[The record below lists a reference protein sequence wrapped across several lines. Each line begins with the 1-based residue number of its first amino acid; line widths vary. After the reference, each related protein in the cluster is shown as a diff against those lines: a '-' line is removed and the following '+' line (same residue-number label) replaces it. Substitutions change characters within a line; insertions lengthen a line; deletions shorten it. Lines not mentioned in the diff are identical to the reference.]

1 MNKLILLFTVLY
13 SFTIDAKQVKGLV
26 VIDGKSQEVYLEVPY
41 SEKDKL
47 LYDNLCDELE
57 VYDADGKTYLPK
69 PSKISR
75 IEFTDEEYGNLVLVA
90 INKKG
95 QNYPV
100 GHYYLTIEEGEILLL
115 RYVKIMNAGDN
126 GSNYG
131 PSNHF
136 LYSKEIGLIRVNG
149 FNFKKK
155 VLKNLKTCKKL
166 NKMLSKRDY
175 RLSEM
180 KNIIKVYNQ
189 SCI

>member
-1 MNKLILLFTVLY
+1 MNKLILLFAVLY

-41 SEKDKL
+41 SKKDKL

-57 VYDADGKTYLPK
+57 VYDADGNTFLPK

-90 INKKG
+90 ISKKG
-95 QNYPV
+95 QNYPA

-115 RYVKIMNAGDN
+115 RYVKVMNGEDI

-136 LYSKEIGLIRVNG
+136 LYL
-149 FNFKKK
+149 KK
-155 VLKNLKTCKKL
+155 
-166 NKMLSKRDY
+166 
-175 RLSEM
+175 
-180 KNIIKVYNQ
+180 
-189 SCI
+189 